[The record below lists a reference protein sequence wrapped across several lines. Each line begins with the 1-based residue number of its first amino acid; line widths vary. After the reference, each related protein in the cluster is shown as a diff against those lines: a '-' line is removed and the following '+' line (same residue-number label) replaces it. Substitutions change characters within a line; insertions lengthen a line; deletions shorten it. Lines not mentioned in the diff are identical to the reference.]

1 MARPKKIRLSREHAE
16 KELARVSRELKVL
29 EGAHTEAQNQ
39 RTALQSERNT
49 LEKDRNRW
57 MGIAHGAD
65 RLCGILLQALE
76 DCQAKVKAGQGSTQT
91 PSETA
96 NQGWSPLP

>member
-29 EGAHTEAQNQ
+29 EGAHSEAQNQ

-57 MGIAHGAD
+57 MGLAHGEN
-65 RLCGILLQALE
+65 RLNTILIQALE
-76 DCQAKVKAGQGSTQT
+76 DCQAKVKRSSPCAVT
-91 PSETA
+91 PTPTA
-96 NQGWSPLP
+96 